1 MITLPTLKSAQ
12 GTQCHRSSTKPF
24 CSCSAIK
31 EGALKDPELA
41 VLSAMAHAKDPDTMK
56 SARIASLA
64 QMACVEFDTER
75 SMLYCDLIL
84 KSLPE
89 AARWALQT
97 MDASKYEYQSE
108 FARRYYG
115 QGKTEGREEGLK
127 EGRREGRLAGHLRGH
142 LEGIQAGYAE
152 GRVDLV
158 LKQLVT
164 KYGTLS
170 AAVAERVRGA
180 TSADLDGIAERVL
193 TAETL
198 DEALGLTCAQS

>member
-1 MITLPTLKSAQ
+1 
-12 GTQCHRSSTKPF
+12 
-24 CSCSAIK
+24 
-31 EGALKDPELA
+31 
-41 VLSAMAHAKDPDTMK
+41 
-56 SARIASLA
+56 
-64 QMACVEFDTER
+64 
-75 SMLYCDLIL
+75 
-84 KSLPE
+84 
-89 AARWALQT
+89 

-142 LEGIQAGYAE
+142 LEGIGEGYAE
-152 GRVDLV
+152 GRLDLV
-158 LKQLVT
+158 LKQLAT

-180 TSADLDGIAERVL
+180 TAADLDGIAERVL

-198 DEALGLTCAQS
+198 DEALGLTYAQS